1 MAILSIQSQVAA
13 GHVGN
18 SAAVFAL
25 QRLGREVW
33 PIPTTL
39 LSHHP
44 GHGGAEGGPLPAA
57 LLDRI
62 LDGLRHR
69 GCFSRC
75 EAVLSGYL
83 AYADNAACI
92 LRAVTL
98 AKAASPGAVYLC
110 DPVLG
115 DDGRLYVSGDIVAAM
130 HNLAA
135 KADIITPNA
144 FELSVLSGV
153 ACRTREDALR
163 AMRLLQSKGPKVVV
177 LSSFSGSDTALGTL
191 DMLAVDGSASW
202 ALNIPALGQKFYG
215 AGDLFTCLFLDAWLE
230 RPAAAQ
236 PDAGRRNTGVALGK
250 ACAAVQAVLAQTAVV
265 KADELQLIQA
275 QTLLAAPHQIFLPER
290 IS

>member
-25 QRLGREVW
+25 QRRGREVW

-44 GHGGAEGGPLPAA
+44 GHGGSEGGPLPAV
-57 LLDRI
+57 LLNRI
-62 LDGLRHR
+62 LDGLLNH

-83 AYADNAACI
+83 GHADAAATV
-92 LRAVTL
+92 LRAVEL
-98 AKAASPGAVYLC
+98 AKTGSPGAVYLC

-115 DDGRLYVSGDIVAAM
+115 DDGRLYASGEIVAAM

-144 FELSVLSGV
+144 FELSILTGV
-153 ACRTREDALR
+153 ACDTRGDALR
-163 AMRLLQSKGPKVVV
+163 AMRLLQSKGPDIVL
-177 LSSFSGSDTALGTL
+177 LSSFAGSDTAPGTL
-191 DMLAVDGSASW
+191 DMLALDGTAAW
-202 ALNIPALGQKFYG
+202 ALSIPELGRKFYG
-215 AGDLFTCLFLDAWLE
+215 AGDLFACLFLDAWLE
-230 RPAAAQ
+230 SRSTV
-236 PDAGRRNTGVALGK
+236 GALGK
-250 ACAAVQAVLAQTAVV
+250 ACAAVQAVLVQTAAAN
-265 KADELQLIQA
+265 ADELQLIQA
-275 QTLLAAPHQIFLPER
+275 QALLAAPRQIFLSER